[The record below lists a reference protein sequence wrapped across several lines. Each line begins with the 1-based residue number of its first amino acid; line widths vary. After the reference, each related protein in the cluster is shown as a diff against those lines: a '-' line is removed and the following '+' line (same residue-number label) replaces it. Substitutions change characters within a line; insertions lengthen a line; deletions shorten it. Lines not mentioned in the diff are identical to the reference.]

1 MATLEVR
8 YEDIRYPQ
16 TTNGTAA
23 SEAASESA
31 PPEYVDSL
39 GTLADL
45 TQALTH
51 SPPYIAPTI
60 LGILL
65 ITVGTALRQLLAN
78 R

>member
-16 TTNGTAA
+16 TTNGT
-23 SEAASESA
+23 AASESA

-51 SPPYIAPTI
+51 SPPYVAPTI